1 MKVKLIP
8 YDSYWHKAFEE
19 ESKPIK
25 DILKGLL
32 IDIYHIGSTAVEGLC
47 SRPDIDMMAVVR
59 DIAAV
64 DEIEDSF
71 ESLGY
76 ESMGEFGI
84 TRRRYFRKQGA
95 LSFNIHIFDVFSER
109 DIIRRLAFKDYLRAH
124 SKDAISYASLKISLA
139 KYFPTDL
146 EGYSIG
152 KAAYINSIEEK
163 AISWY
168 INKYSIG
175 NI

>member
-47 SRPDIDMMAVVR
+47 SRPAIDMMAVVR

-71 ESLGY
+71 ESFGY
-76 ESMGEFGI
+76 ECMGEFGI
-84 TRRRYFRKQGA
+84 TRRRYFRKQGD
-95 LSFNIHIFDVFSER
+95 LSFNIHIFDIFSER
-109 DIIRRLAFKDYLRAH
+109 DIIRHLAFKDYLRANPE
-124 SKDAISYASLKISLA
+124 DVAFYASLKISLA
-139 KYFPTDL
+139 KRFPTDL

>member
-47 SRPDIDMMAVVR
+47 SRPAIDMMAVVR

-76 ESMGEFGI
+76 ESMGGVGV
-84 TRRRYFRKQGA
+84 TRRRYFRKQGD
-95 LSFNIHIFDVFSER
+95 LSYHLNIFDVFSER
-109 DIIRRLAFKDYLRAH
+109 DIIRHLAFKDYLRAH
-124 SKDAISYASLKISLA
+124 SKDAIFYASLKISLA
-139 KYFPTDL
+139 KCFASDM

-168 INKYSIG
+168 INKYSVG

>member
-47 SRPDIDMMAVVR
+47 SRPAIDMMAVVR
-59 DIAAV
+59 DIVAI

-109 DIIRRLAFKDYLRAH
+109 DIIRHLAFRDYLRAH
-124 SKDAISYASLKISLA
+124 SKDAIFYASLKISLA
-139 KYFPTDL
+139 KCFASDM

>member
-1 MKVKLIP
+1 
-8 YDSYWHKAFEE
+8 
-19 ESKPIK
+19 
-25 DILKGLL
+25 
-32 IDIYHIGSTAVEGLC
+32 
-47 SRPDIDMMAVVR
+47 MMAVVR

-71 ESLGY
+71 ESFGY
-76 ESMGEFGI
+76 ECMGEFGI
-84 TRRRYFRKQGA
+84 TRRRYFRKQGD
-95 LSFNIHIFDVFSER
+95 LSYHLNIFDVFSER
-109 DIIRRLAFKDYLRAH
+109 DIIRHLAFKDYLRAH
-124 SKDAISYASLKISLA
+124 SKDAIFYASLKISLA
-139 KYFPTDL
+139 KCFASDM

-163 AISWY
+163 PISWY

>member
-47 SRPDIDMMAVVR
+47 SRPAIDMMAVVR
-59 DIAAV
+59 DIAAI

-71 ESLGY
+71 ESFGY
-76 ESMGEFGI
+76 ECMGEFGI
-84 TRRRYFRKQGA
+84 TRRRYFRKQGS
-95 LSFNIHIFDVFSER
+95 LSYHLNIFDVFSER
-109 DIIRRLAFKDYLRAH
+109 DIIRHLAFKDYLRANPE
-124 SKDAISYASLKISLA
+124 DVAFYASLKISLA
-139 KYFPTDL
+139 KRFPTDL

>member
-19 ESKPIK
+19 ESKSIK

-47 SRPDIDMMAVVR
+47 SRPAIDMMAVVR

-109 DIIRRLAFKDYLRAH
+109 GIIRHLAFRDYLRAH
-124 SKDAISYASLKISLA
+124 SKDAIFYASLKISLA
-139 KYFPTDL
+139 KCFASDM